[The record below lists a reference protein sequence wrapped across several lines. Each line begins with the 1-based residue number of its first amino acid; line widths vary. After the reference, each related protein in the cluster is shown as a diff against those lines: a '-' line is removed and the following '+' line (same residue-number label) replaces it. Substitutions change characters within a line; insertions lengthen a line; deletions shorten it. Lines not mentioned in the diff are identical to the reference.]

1 MKKLLILLTILFM
14 VSACGTAQETVVEPA
29 VNAVTTTVLPTPTLS
44 NPRLNTEPASPTA
57 LPTQPV
63 VIPIT
68 AEATT
73 APPSAPEPI
82 PTQTA
87 VAVVES
93 EGGVGHGRT
102 PEGAFYHG
110 DPDAPIAMIDY
121 SDFL

>member
-1 MKKLLILLTILFM
+1 
-14 VSACGTAQETVVEPA
+14 V
-29 VNAVTTTVLPTPTLS
+29 PTH
-44 NPRLNTEPASPTA
+44 
-57 LPTQPV
+57 PV

-93 EGGVGHGRT
+93 EGGVGYGRT
-102 PEGAFYHG
+102 SEGASYHG
-110 DPDAPIAMIDY
+110 DPDAPLAMIDY